1 MTIDRRTFIGTL
13 TAATVLGSRLTW
25 AADDRKIDKIGL
37 QLYTV
42 RDAMKSDMEGT
53 LAKVAQIGYK
63 EVEFAG
69 LFDHSPKDVRALLD
83 KNGLTAPSGHTPY
96 ETLTGDW
103 EKTLGDAKTLGQ
115 SYIVCPWVDDNLLKQ
130 PDGWKKVSDTLNRA
144 GETSK
149 KAGIQLAYHNHAK
162 EFVKVDGKLAYDI
175 LLDDTDPNLV
185 QMEMDLYWIT
195 KGRQD
200 PLKYFDRYPG
210 RFPLVHV
217 KDMAK
222 DGGFAPVGTGT
233 MDFKRIFA
241 QSEKAGIK
249 HYFVENDEPKS
260 PFEDIRISFENLQK
274 LRF

>member
-1 MTIDRRTFIGTL
+1 MTMDRRTFIGTI
-13 TAATVLGSRLTW
+13 TAATVLGSRLSW
-25 AADDRKIDKIGL
+25 AADDRKIDKIGV

-69 LFDHSPKDVRALLD
+69 LFDHSPKDVRAMLD
-83 KNGLTAPSGHTPY
+83 KNGLTAVSGHTPY

-103 EKTLGDAKTLGQ
+103 QKTLEDAKTLGQ
-115 SYIVCPWVDDNLLKQ
+115 TYIVCPWVDDKLLKQ
-130 PDGWKKVSDTLNRA
+130 PDGWKKVGETLNRA

-149 KAGIQLAYHNHAK
+149 KAGLQLAYHNHAK

-175 LLDDTDPNLV
+175 LLDNTDPNLV

-195 KGRQD
+195 KGGQD

-274 LRF
+274 MRF